1 MAYRQDQGR
10 LARMATFW
18 SLAILIFYGC
28 TSLRA
33 ELAGR
38 FSEAL
43 GQRLWEGGRI
53 PVIGVDLTPAFL
65 IALVVFA
72 AAMILLYRWTESPKI
87 ADQLIDTESE
97 LRKVTW
103 PTLSEAGRDSVVV
116 IVCVVVLM
124 VLLAGYDALISR
136 VMNNLVWRI

>member
-10 LARMATFW
+10 LARMAAFW

-28 TSLRA
+28 TSLRT

-38 FSEAL
+38 FNASL
-43 GQRLWEGGRI
+43 GQRLWEGARI
-53 PVIGVDLTPAFL
+53 PVLGVDLTPAFL
-65 IALVVFA
+65 ISLVVFVA
-72 AAMILLYRWTESPKI
+72 GMILLYRWTESPKI

-103 PTLSEAGRDSVVV
+103 PTLPEAARASVVV
-116 IVCVVVLM
+116 IVCVLVLM

-136 VMNNLVWRI
+136 VMNNLVWRT